1 MALLATLKVCRSLRL
16 SDNFS
21 SESVKKTSV
30 TCTSAY
36 YHRLVPLPHS
46 LSSSPSDPPSF
57 LHCAMM
63 SHLYSHTDTFCGD
76 YQKSFLSLSKPI
88 HIKYSSSVLHIH
100 LVFIRLFSRNLYST
114 PTPYAVQEN
123 YILCELVC
131 SDLKS
136 SFDSHHRMCQC
147 VNTNVTSSHSEGRR
161 EGRRERMRE
170 NEEEGLTCGNKL
182 TCMLQKFF

>member
-1 MALLATLKVCRSLRL
+1 MSGDNPSPRSCLIL
-16 SDNFS
+16 CWVGF
-21 SESVKKTSV
+21 VF
-30 TCTSAY
+30 C
-36 YHRLVPLPHS
+36 
-46 LSSSPSDPPSF
+46 SP
-57 LHCAMM
+57 
-63 SHLYSHTDTFCGD
+63 
-76 YQKSFLSLSKPI
+76 
-88 HIKYSSSVLHIH
+88 VLHWSWCGIEI
-100 LVFIRLFSRNLYST
+100 VEKRRINTSG
-114 PTPYAVQEN
+114 YAEQKN